1 MVQVSVKEYIYTLLQ
16 NLGEETIIKEYKE
29 FYLRKALT
37 IYDYYDLQKGILTSK
52 VQHYVEQTLE
62 YYFDKYFKKYICS
75 LTNIDKHFLQNIL
88 AENFSNF
95 YIGVSDE
102 GIITGIP
109 INKDY
114 LPKLVKTI
122 EEKLSIYYKD
132 IIGLHNKKG
141 VKEIQIGEETYY
153 DFDKLLVILKKYT
166 NVKIHILKKEN
177 KKNEEYKILNSHVQE
192 TLEEEEIYE
201 QDRIIHKQQK
211 LDKKKYND
219 KYSTSFHKLI
229 RSDDIMLEFK
239 EYLENLKLDN
249 YPFDKLLSLLKSKI
263 LMPCDVEKYLFNGEY
278 IVGSLSLT
286 EELDKY
292 YGIKIQEFLHYYKEF
307 KAKMLSD
314 NIYIKPFSKKSPKLK
329 LNSYLKNITCFTEQF
344 YPSEETIYIMIQ
356 IELPF
361 IKDKNVY
368 VGLKDKKNV
377 KIIKRTY
384 EDTMNMP
391 CTQTN

>member
-1 MVQVSVKEYIYTLLQ
+1 MVQVSVKEYIYALLQ

-166 NVKIHILKKEN
+166 NVKIHILKK
-177 KKNEEYKILNSHVQE
+177 
-192 TLEEEEIYE
+192 
-201 QDRIIHKQQK
+201 
-211 LDKKKYND
+211 
-219 KYSTSFHKLI
+219 
-229 RSDDIMLEFK
+229 
-239 EYLENLKLDN
+239 
-249 YPFDKLLSLLKSKI
+249 
-263 LMPCDVEKYLFNGEY
+263 
-278 IVGSLSLT
+278 
-286 EELDKY
+286 
-292 YGIKIQEFLHYYKEF
+292 
-307 KAKMLSD
+307 
-314 NIYIKPFSKKSPKLK
+314 
-329 LNSYLKNITCFTEQF
+329 
-344 YPSEETIYIMIQ
+344 
-356 IELPF
+356 
-361 IKDKNVY
+361 
-368 VGLKDKKNV
+368 
-377 KIIKRTY
+377 
-384 EDTMNMP
+384 
-391 CTQTN
+391 